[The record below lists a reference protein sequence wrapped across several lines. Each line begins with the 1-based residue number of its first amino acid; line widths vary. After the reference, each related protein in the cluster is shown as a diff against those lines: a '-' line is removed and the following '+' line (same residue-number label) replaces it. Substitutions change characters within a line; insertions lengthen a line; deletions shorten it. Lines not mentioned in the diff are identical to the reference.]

1 LMVLE
6 EGVLEGR
13 KVFVNI
19 LKYIRMGA
27 SSNFGNMFSVIG
39 ASWFLPFV
47 PMAPIQVLTN
57 NLLYDFSQVPIPTDN
72 VGPTMIAKPRPW
84 NMGEIAKFIWF
95 IGPISSIFDY
105 TTYAVMWFVFKCGQL
120 NLAPPPDLAHRFAPN
135 AAPDDT
141 YAAALFHTGWFV
153 ESLMTQTLIIHVI
166 RTSLLPFIQSRASWQ
181 LTLTTVVIM
190 AFGAYLPY
198 SPLAPALGFVPLPT
212 LFWPILLATLI
223 CYVAL
228 TQLIKGQLARRGW
241 I

>member
-1 LMVLE
+1 MVLE

-39 ASWFLPFV
+39 ASAWLPYV

-72 VGPTMIAKPRPW
+72 VGPQQTSRPRPW
-84 NMGEIAKFIWF
+84 NMDEIAKFIVC

-105 TTYAVMWFVFKCGQL
+105 TTYAIMWFVFKCNNVLITPELITRYGKD
-120 NLAPPPDLAHRFAPN
+120 AVHY
-135 AAPDDT
+135 T
-141 YAAALFHTGWFV
+141 YAAQLFHTGWFV

-166 RTSLLPFIQSRASWQ
+166 RTNKTPLIESRASLA
-181 LTLTTVVIM
+181 LTVSTLAVCII
-190 AFGAYLPY
+190 GIWLPY
-198 SPLAPALGFVPLPT
+198 SPIAADLGFTPLP
-212 LFWPILLATLI
+212 LVFWLALLAIVGLYLFCAQMVKSWLFKT
-223 CYVAL
+223 YAA
-228 TQLIKGQLARRGW
+228 KPA
-241 I
+241 